1 MLTPGKYIPTKRGNS
16 LCTLEALWTVYSLEK
31 VFFFYFFLNRRIS
44 TTSYDEDADN
54 EVFEDAYKS
63 ATRLSLLPET
73 QS

>member
-31 VFFFYFFLNRRIS
+31 VFFLFFLNRRIS

>member
-1 MLTPGKYIPTKRGNS
+1 MHTKGVVDS
-16 LCTLEALWTVYSLEK
+16 IFTES
-31 VFFFYFFLNRRIS
+31 FFLFFLNRRIS